1 VNQRK
6 AVGLISPPIQER
18 MRIIMELCYER
29 RGKCR
34 TPKCCRMNKRPPR
47 KFTRTYVTTMGVC
60 VCVCVYACGVFHPV
74 SVRVNVSH
82 VAAHLSLQS
91 ACAYNTSVVLSKI
104 RKPMHRILVT
114 DNMLLHNRHG
124 LHFPSSGLFSDSFLL
139 RRHKVNAF
147 HSFNFTK
154 CFY

>member
-1 VNQRK
+1 MSHAEVLQNE
-6 AVGLISPPIQER
+6 QEAAQEIYSDIR
-18 MRIIMELCYER
+18 DDDGGMRL
-29 RGKCR
+29 
-34 TPKCCRMNKRPPR
+34 
-47 KFTRTYVTTMGVC
+47 
-60 VCVCVYACGVFHPV
+60 CVCVYACGVFHPV